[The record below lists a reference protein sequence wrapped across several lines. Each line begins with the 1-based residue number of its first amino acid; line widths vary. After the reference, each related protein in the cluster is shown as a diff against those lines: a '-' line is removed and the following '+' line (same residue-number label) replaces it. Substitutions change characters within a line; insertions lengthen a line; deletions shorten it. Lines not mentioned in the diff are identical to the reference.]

1 MKVAVIGAGAS
12 GLISAKVL
20 SDEGVNYD
28 VFEINDQVGGTW
40 VYTENTVDK
49 YGLPVSSSMYRDL
62 RTNLP
67 KEVMEFSE
75 YHYDIENVSYITPSQ
90 VLDYLQSFCNEYNLK
105 DHIKL
110 EHLVTKVSKTN
121 GGWLLT
127 AKDLK
132 HGTENTAFYDAV
144 FVCNGH
150 YSLPNYPE
158 VEVKEPFQ
166 GLSLHSHYFK
176 TPDIFD
182 NKTVL
187 VIGMGP
193 SAQDITFNIHPN
205 SKQIYLSHHCP
216 EEVKLL
222 FPEDIIHKPDVKA
235 IEGSTV
241 HFVDGTEVE
250 VDAILYCTGYKYNF
264 PFLDENCGIQI
275 NNNYIS
281 PLYKQVFS
289 ITHPTMVFIGLPF
302 RSFLFPMF
310 EIQAKCALNVLT
322 GAVNLPSKE
331 EMLEDM
337 KSWEKLQIS
346 RGYSENKFHMISDN
360 VYEYFRGVEKAG
372 QVSSPCP
379 DLLFKIFYRCGNSRK
394 KDLVKY
400 RNEVF
405 KIIDAENFIIE

>member
-20 SDEGVNYD
+20 SEKGINYD
-28 VFEINDQVGGTW
+28 VFETGDQVGGTW
-40 VYTENTVDK
+40 IYSENTVDK
-49 YGLPVSSSMYRDL
+49 HGLPVASSMYRDL

-105 DHIKL
+105 DNIKL
-110 EHLVTKVSKTN
+110 EHLVTRVSRTD

-127 AKDLK
+127 AKDLN
-132 HGTENTAFYDAV
+132 HGTENTTFYDAV
-144 FVCNGH
+144 FICNGH

-158 VEVKEPFQ
+158 VEVKEAFT
-166 GLSLHSHYFK
+166 GLSLHSHYYK

-182 NKTVL
+182 NKIVL
-187 VIGMGP
+187 IIGMGP

-205 SKQIYLSHHCP
+205 SKQIYLSHHYT
-216 EEVKLL
+216 EEVKQL

-235 IEGSTV
+235 IEGKTV
-241 HFVDGTEVE
+241 YFEDDTNAE
-250 VDAILYCTGYKYNF
+250 VDAILYCTGYKYSF
-264 PFLDENCGIQI
+264 PFLDESCGIKVY
-275 NNNYIS
+275 NNYVS

-310 EIQAKCALNVLT
+310 EIQARCALNTLT
-322 GAVNLPSKE
+322 GIVNLPPRE

-337 KSWEKLQIS
+337 KSWEKVQIS
-346 RGYSENKFHMISDN
+346 RGYSENKFHMISDCI
-360 VYEYFRGVEKAG
+360 YQYFRDVEKVG
-372 QVSSPCP
+372 NVTPPCP
-379 DLLFKIFYRCGNSRK
+379 DMIFKLFYRAAKNRK
-394 KDLVKY
+394 SDLVKY

-405 KIIDAENFIIE
+405 KIIDAENFIVK